1 MVCIAENAAAKVF
14 CLFPGK
20 AAFIQ
25 KNAHKFGN
33 GKGRV
38 RVVDMNCRLF
48 RQIFKG
54 AVFCKVAA
62 YNIGDGGAA
71 KEILLLKAQKL
82 SFRVAVVGIE
92 N

>member
-1 MVCIAENAAAKVF
+1 M
-14 CLFPGK
+14 
-20 AAFIQ
+20 
-25 KNAHKFGN
+25 
-33 GKGRV
+33 
-38 RVVDMNCRLF
+38 RVVYMNCSLF